1 MNKRVMT
8 RDGSPSLE
16 SERWGCAFHSRH
28 GALTE
33 AMHVY
38 IHHGLAYAATR
49 HPGTLHLLEMG
60 AGTGFNAALAAEWAH
75 KNARKL
81 IYTGV
86 DLALPQ
92 ADEWE
97 AWKMGWSHRPAWMTR
112 AEGLRAAWT
121 RGEPYQ
127 DEWVHARFQMGEAP
141 LAPLPGEV
149 HCVFYD
155 AFSPSQ
161 QPELW
166 TAEALGPWL
175 KALHTKGCL
184 VTYCARGHVFRAV
197 QTLGYAVEHVPG
209 PPGKR
214 EMLRATVA

>member
-1 MNKRVMT
+1 
-8 RDGSPSLE
+8 
-16 SERWGCAFHSRH
+16 
-28 GALTE
+28 
-33 AMHVY
+33 
-38 IHHGLAYAATR
+38 
-49 HPGTLHLLEMG
+49 
-60 AGTGFNAALAAEWAH
+60 
-75 KNARKL
+75 
-81 IYTGV
+81 
-86 DLALPQ
+86 
-92 ADEWE
+92 
-97 AWKMGWSHRPAWMTR
+97 MGWSQRPDWMAL

-141 LAPLPGEV
+141 QVLLPSEV
-149 HCVFYD
+149 HCIFYD

-166 TAEALGPWL
+166 TAEALEPWL
-175 KALHTKGCL
+175 KALHRNGCL